1 MINAYYLIE
10 NGLQTGPFSHID
22 LMDQGLAPDALVLS
36 PVANDWQ
43 SASDLPEFHEYFQL
57 KGINLPT
64 VQNAANFWWRLLA
77 YLIDYVIV
85 IMLLALFGLAYG
97 ILARFVPDLPDLLSG
112 DDDLGLRVFLFLM
125 IILYNAIC
133 EATRMQGSIGK
144 KILKLKVVT
153 TRGERVSL
161 RTSLA
166 RNFGKILSS
175 LLCGA
180 GFLKI
185 FADKRRQGWHDE
197 LAKTYV
203 VRIK

>member
-22 LMDQGLAPDALVLS
+22 LMDQGMAPDALVLS

-64 VQNAANFWWRLLA
+64 VESTANFWWRLLA
-77 YLIDYVIV
+77 YLIDYVLLVLFV
-85 IMLLALFGLAYG
+85 ITLGVVFEL
-97 ILARFVPDLPDLLSG
+97 ISRFLDTAVDWNS
-112 DDDLGLRVFLFLM
+112 DDSDLGLRLVSVVLF
-125 IILYNAIC
+125 ITYNAAF

-144 KILKLKVVT
+144 TICKLKVVNAKGG
-153 TRGERVSL
+153 RL
-161 RTSLA
+161 RFMNA
-166 RNFGKILSS
+166 IGRNAAKLLSG
-175 LLCGA
+175 LLLRM
-180 GFLKI
+180 GFLNI
-185 FADKRRQGWHDE
+185 FMSKRRQGWHDE
-197 LAKTYV
+197 MAKAYV